1 MLRDATLTTPRTLP
15 QMDIRGSVVAT
26 GCRFAIVVSRFNED
40 ITSGLLSG
48 ARSALV
54 EAGVRDDDVTL
65 VHVPGAF
72 EIPVASLHL
81 AETGRFDAV
90 ICLGCLIKGD
100 TMHFEYIAEAAS
112 QGIMNVSVTT
122 GVPVAFG
129 VLTTLTEDQAVA
141 RAEPGEGNKG
151 REAALAAI
159 EMATLF
165 KRLAALRVSHGGGA

>member
-1 MLRDATLTTPRTLP
+1 
-15 QMDIRGSVVAT
+15 MDIRGSVVAT

-48 ARSALV
+48 ARSTLV
-54 EAGVRDDDVTL
+54 DAGVSDEDVT
-65 VHVPGAF
+65 VIHVPGAF
-72 EIPVASLHL
+72 EIPVAALH
-81 AETGRFDAV
+81 AAQQGDVDAV

-100 TMHFEYIAEAAS
+100 TMHFEYIAEAAAH
-112 QGIMNVSVTT
+112 GIMTVSVST

-129 VLTTLTEDQAVA
+129 VLTAMTDEQAVVRSA
-141 RAEPGEGNKG
+141 PGEGNKG

-165 KRLAALRVSHGGGA
+165 KRLGGGHAHTGGAA

>member
-1 MLRDATLTTPRTLP
+1 
-15 QMDIRGSVVAT
+15 MDIRGSVVAT

-48 ARSALV
+48 ARATLA
-54 EAGVRDDDVTL
+54 EAGVSEEDVT
-65 VHVPGAF
+65 VIHVPGAF
-72 EIPVASLHL
+72 EIPVAALH
-81 AETGRFDAV
+81 AAGQGHVDAV

-112 QGIMNVSVTT
+112 HGIMNVSVST

-129 VLTTLTEDQAVA
+129 VLTTMTDEQAVVRSA
-141 RAEPGEGNKG
+141 PGEGNKG

-165 KRLAALRVSHGGGA
+165 KRLDGRHAHTGGAA

>member
-1 MLRDATLTTPRTLP
+1 LTTPRHP
-15 QMDIRGSVVAT
+15 PPMDIRGSVVAT
-26 GCRFAIVVSRFNED
+26 GCRFAIVVSRFNVE

-48 ARSALV
+48 ARSALL
-54 EAGVRDDDVTL
+54 EAAVNEEDVT
-65 VHVPGAF
+65 VIHVPGAF
-72 EIPVASLHL
+72 EIPVAALH
-81 AETGRFDAV
+81 AAQAGRFDAV

-112 QGIMNVSVTT
+112 QGIMNVSVST

-129 VLTTLTEDQAVA
+129 VLTTMTDEQAIA
-141 RAEPGEGNKG
+141 RSAPGDGNKG

-165 KRLAALRVSHGGGA
+165 KRLGSHHTAGGGA

>member
-1 MLRDATLTTPRTLP
+1 
-15 QMDIRGSVVAT
+15 MDIRGSVVAT
-26 GCRFAIVVSRFNED
+26 GCRFAVVVSRFNED

-48 ARSALV
+48 ARTALV
-54 EAGVRDDDVTL
+54 EAGVHDDDVTL

-72 EIPVASLHL
+72 EIPVTALHL

-100 TMHFEYIAEAAS
+100 TMHFEYIADAAAH
-112 QGIMNVSVTT
+112 GIMNVSVTT

-129 VLTTLTEDQAVA
+129 VLTTLTEAQAAA
-141 RAEPGEGNKG
+141 RSESGEGNKG

-165 KRLAALRVSHGGGA
+165 KKLGTAHAPPGGSA

>member
-1 MLRDATLTTPRTLP
+1 M
-15 QMDIRGSVVAT
+15 
-26 GCRFAIVVSRFNED
+26 
-40 ITSGLLSG
+40 
-48 ARSALV
+48 
-54 EAGVRDDDVTL
+54 RDDDLTL

-72 EIPVASLHL
+72 EIPVTALHL

-100 TMHFEYIAEAAS
+100 TMHFEYIADAAS
-112 QGIMNVSVTT
+112 HGIMNVSVTT

-129 VLTTLTEDQAVA
+129 VLTTLTEAQAAV
-141 RAEPGEGNKG
+141 RSEPGEGNKG

-165 KRLAALRVSHGGGA
+165 KKLGARHAPPGGDA